1 MLKRL
6 LAFRIFNLNILSSVR
21 NIFLFIRRYSTLLL
35 FLLLQGF
42 SIYLIVTYNR
52 YHNAVFSNTANQ
64 LTGKVNEQHNK
75 IKSYFNLKEK
85 NDSLWKA
92 NERLYNQLRENF
104 QMPDTA
110 SIIVIDSLKIDSLEQ
125 HRKYRYLRATVIEN
139 SVTTQSNYIVL
150 GRGKNQELKD
160 GMGLIDINNGVV
172 GIITTVSSD
181 YAVVMSMLHKDSHIS
196 GKLLK
201 SGETGTLS
209 WDGKQPNIVAING
222 IPKSAKVVKGDTV
235 ITSGFSTTFPKG
247 LLIGFVTEVIPEK
260 STNNY
265 TIKLKTAA
273 DFYSLQY
280 VYVIDNKQQEA
291 VKQLLDKATQQNK

>member
-1 MLKRL
+1 M
-6 LAFRIFNLNILSSVR
+6 R

-42 SIYLIVTYNR
+42 SIYLIVRYNR
-52 YHNAVFSNTANQ
+52 YHNAVFSSTANQ
-64 LTGKVNEQHNK
+64 ITGKVNEQYNRVED
-75 IKSYFNLKEK
+75 YFHLKK
-85 NDSLWKA
+85 TNDSLWKA
-92 NERLYNQLRENF
+92 NERLYNKLRENF
-104 QMPDTA
+104 QIPDTL
-110 SIIVIDSLKIDSLEQ
+110 SKIVIDSLKIDSLEQ
-125 HRKYRYLRATVIEN
+125 HRIYRYLQATVLEN

-150 GRGKNQELKD
+150 GRGKNQDLKD
-160 GMGLIDINNGVV
+160 GMGLIDVNNGVV

-201 SGETGTLS
+201 GGETGTLN
-209 WDGKQPNIVAING
+209 WDGKAPNIVSFTG

-273 DFYSLQY
+273 DFYNLQY

-291 VKQLLDKATQQNK
+291 VKQLLDKATQQSK